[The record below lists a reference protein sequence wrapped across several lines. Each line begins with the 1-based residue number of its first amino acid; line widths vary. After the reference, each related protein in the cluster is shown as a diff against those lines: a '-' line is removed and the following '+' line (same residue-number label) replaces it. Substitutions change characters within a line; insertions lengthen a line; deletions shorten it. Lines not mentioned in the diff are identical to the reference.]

1 MRREKRPNFVF
12 FSQMFE
18 YVAKRGKNIW
28 FDPKKIA
35 TKGFLTDMGSTGCLL
50 SHIKNLKE
58 SNFRKMTFFKMAAK
72 ILK

>member
-18 YVAKRGKNIW
+18 YVANRRENIW

-35 TKGFLTDMGSTGCLL
+35 TKGFSTDL
-50 SHIKNLKE
+50 SSIGRQYEHIKNLKK
-58 SNFRKMTFFKMAAK
+58 SNFRKVLFSRWPPNH
-72 ILK
+72 